1 MRVLQSHELDLI
13 GGGRRYVHHSVS
25 KHSSVKEHGGGRS
38 NMSFLNNWHWVVVL

>member
-25 KHSSVKEHGGGRS
+25 KHSSVKIDNSKH
-38 NMSFLNNWHWVVVL
+38 NNFNIDILGHFHLF